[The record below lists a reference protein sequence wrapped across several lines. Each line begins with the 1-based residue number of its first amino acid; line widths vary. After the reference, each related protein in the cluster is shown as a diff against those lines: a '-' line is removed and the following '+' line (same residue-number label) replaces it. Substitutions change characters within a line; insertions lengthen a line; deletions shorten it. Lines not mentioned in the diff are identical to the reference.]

1 MIAAE
6 TMSTSPIIH
15 AFIHILPLNEKEIEH
30 FIQITKEENL
40 SKGQFWVKENKP
52 NERIG
57 FLVSGYLRKYYTDN
71 YGKEITDAFY
81 FSQDFCTD
89 LPSIIG
95 NTKSSSYIV
104 AMEETSLITFSY
116 ADFDKLR
123 TKYPTFER
131 IYSKFLE
138 LNFLKFYNR
147 TTSFIQQTPKERYM
161 EMLKRNPII
170 LQKATQYHI
179 ASYLG
184 ISYQHLSRLRSAK
197 MIFSQMRT
205 KFT

>member
-1 MIAAE
+1 MAMIAIE
-6 TMSTSPIIH
+6 TMNTSPLIQ
-15 AFIHILPLNEKEIEH
+15 AFTRIVPLKEKEIED
-30 FIQITKEENL
+30 FIQIAKEENL
-40 SKGQFWVKENKP
+40 SKGHFWVKENKR
-52 NERIG
+52 NERIA
-57 FLVSGYLRKYYTDN
+57 FLLKGYLRKYYVDN

-81 FSQDFCTD
+81 FSSDFCTD

-95 NTKSSSYIV
+95 NTSPSSYV
-104 AMEETSLITFSY
+104 VTMEETNLISFSY

-123 TKYPTFER
+123 TKYAPFER
-131 IYSKFLE
+131 IYSKLLE

-147 TTSFIQQTPKERYM
+147 TTSFVQQTPKERYA
-161 EMLKRNPII
+161 EVLRQSPII

-197 MIFSQMRT
+197 
-205 KFT
+205 

>member
-1 MIAAE
+1 MMTSAD
-6 TMSTSPIIH
+6 TMNTSPVIH
-15 AFIHILPLNEKEIEH
+15 AFTDILPLSEKEIED
-30 FIQITKEENL
+30 FIQITNEEKF
-40 SKGQFWVKENKP
+40 SRGQFWIKESKRNQ
-52 NERIG
+52 RIG
-57 FLVSGYLRKYYTDN
+57 FLLNGYLRKYYIDN

-81 FSQDFCTD
+81 FASDFCTE

-95 NTKSSSYIV
+95 NTKPSSYIV

-123 TKYPTFER
+123 IQYPRFER

-147 TTSFIQQTPKERYM
+147 TTSFIQQSPKERYL
-161 EMLKRNPII
+161 ELLKGNPLI

-184 ISYQHLSRLRSAK
+184 ISYQHLSRLRSA
-197 MIFSQMRT
+197 R
-205 KFT
+205 